1 MTPGQLTF
9 GFFYNIDRA
18 LASLMG
24 APYEETMS
32 SQIGRRANG
41 TLGQRGRWFFKACA
55 WVLNTIDKGHT
66 EHAINLADALVE
78 ARTRVRSTT

>member
-1 MTPGQLTF
+1 MTPDQLVF
-9 GFFYNIDRA
+9 GFWYNIDRA

-24 APYEETMS
+24 APYEETLS

-66 EHAINLADALVE
+66 DHAIALADSLTK
-78 ARTRVRSTT
+78 ARNEIR